1 MTKEIVCRCC
11 GRHFI
16 GHHNTQF
23 CATCREERARQAS
36 QRTWQKVKLEREK
49 RKRQLLGHPV
59 SEFEIA
65 NIDIRLAKEAGK
77 TIGSFQLWK
86 IQFPEE
92 YQQLLY
98 KSGYREVGGSIYKIP
113 EKDKEDSVV

>member
-23 CATCREERARQAS
+23 CVDCREERARQAS
-36 QRTWQKVKLEREK
+36 ARTWQRVKLEREK
-49 RKRQLLGHPV
+49 RKRELLGHPV

-65 NIDIRLAKEAGK
+65 NIDIRLAKSAGK

-86 IQFPEE
+86 LQYPEE
-92 YQQLLY
+92 YQRLLF
-98 KSGYREVGGSIYKIP
+98 KNGYQEVAGAVYKIP
-113 EKDKEDSVV
+113 ENKEGEEV